1 LKIRLR
7 ILLAAF
13 FTIIATVPVL
23 VLGIW
28 VERTALQTEIDHVRE
43 KHLLLAK
50 NTALVLERYAHDSE
64 RAFNHMVLRYRHG
77 ADLKLGSYVEAS
89 YKFSHF
95 RILDDNSQSIAVAR
109 NSTEAD
115 PFSVDERINSIL
127 AAAGDEIRYSDIMPD
142 SAGAP
147 TIYLSQ
153 RISGDRI
160 AIAALKPDFI
170 VELQTAITFGQK
182 GHAAIVDR
190 AGNVIAHPRRA
201 WQRAIKNIAKVKPV
215 QQMMAGETGVTTF
228 FSPAVKQ
235 DMISGFTTVPRT
247 GWGVMVP
254 QPMSELI
261 ERAHSVKQVAFTL
274 ALFGVLA
281 AALLGWFVAGRIT
294 RPVDAVRLTARR
306 IAEGKLNARVPP
318 LRSSAAPDM
327 QELAD
332 GFNEMAQRIQ
342 DNQKSL
348 ALALDHAQNA
358 DRAKSNFLANM
369 SHELRTPLN
378 AIIGFS
384 QTMENQVMGPLG
396 NERYRGY
403 VVDIRRSGEHLLSII
418 HNILDLSKIESG
430 NVEIEDDTVSVTDLI
445 EGAVNMLQFQ
455 ASEAQIDLSVEIED
469 NLPQI
474 RGSAVKLKQILVN
487 LLSNAVKYTMAGG
500 RVTVAAARDYGG
512 GIAIGIED
520 TGVGMSQRDLAVA
533 LIPFGRVTDG
543 AAQIAGGT
551 GLGLPL
557 AKRLAELHGGRLV
570 IKSDRDAGTTVV
582 IHLPAARVIE
592 DAA

>member
-1 LKIRLR
+1 MKIRLR

-23 VLGIW
+23 ILGIW

-50 NTALVLERYAHDSE
+50 NTAFVLERYAQDSAH
-64 RAFNHMVLRYRHG
+64 AFEHIVSRYQNG
-77 ADLKLGSYVEAS
+77 ADLKLGSFVEAS
-89 YKFSHF
+89 YKFTHF
-95 RILDDNSQSIAVAR
+95 RIVDNDGRAVAIAQHG
-109 NSTEAD
+109 SAEI
-115 PFSVDERINSIL
+115 PFSIDERIRSIL
-127 AAAGDEIRYSDIMPD
+127 AAAAAEIDYSDVMPD
-142 SAGAP
+142 SAGEP
-147 TIYLSQ
+147 TIYLNQ
-153 RISGDRI
+153 RIADNRI
-160 AIAALKPDFI
+160 AIAALRPDFI

-190 AGNVIAHPRRA
+190 SGNVIAHPKRV
-201 WQRAIKNIAKVKPV
+201 WQRSIKNIAKVKPV
-215 QQMMAGETGVTTF
+215 RQMMAGESGVTTF
-228 FSPAVKQ
+228 YSPAVKQ

-254 QPMSELI
+254 QPMGELI
-261 ERAHSVKQVAFTL
+261 ERAQAVKQVAFTL

-281 AALLGWFVAGRIT
+281 AALLGWMVAGRIT
-294 RPVDAVRLTARR
+294 RPVDAVRRTARR
-306 IAEGKLNARVPP
+306 ITEGKLNARVPP
-318 LRSSAAPDM
+318 LRWSATPDM

-342 DNQKSL
+342 DNQQSL

-358 DRAKSNFLANM
+358 DRAKTKFLANM

-384 QTMENQVMGPLG
+384 QTMENQVMGPVG
-396 NERYRGY
+396 NERYQEY

-430 NVEIEDDTVSVTDLI
+430 KVEIEDDTVSVTDLI
-445 EGAVNMLQFQ
+445 EDAVNMLQIQ
-455 ASEAQIDLSVEIED
+455 ATEARIDLAVRMED
-469 NLPQI
+469 GLPLF
-474 RGSAVKLKQILVN
+474 RGSSVKLKQILVN
-487 LLSNAVKYTMAGG
+487 LLSNAVKYTAAEG
-500 RVTVAAARDYGG
+500 RVTITAARDYGG

-520 TGVGMSQRDLAVA
+520 TGNGMSQRDLAVA
-533 LIPFGRVTDG
+533 LIPFGRVTGG
-543 AAQIAGGT
+543 ATEVIGGT

-570 IKSDRDAGTTVV
+570 IKSDEGVGTTV
-582 IHLPAARVIE
+582 ILHLPAARTL
-592 DAA
+592 DSAA